1 MALEQ
6 QPQRRSACWPSVGRP
21 GALHFKSLPDP
32 WRLLVVPV
40 EVRAPDW
47 ILVVLQCRNQEPL
60 ELPMSSPS
68 LIKSRS
74 RPTES
79 AAIPSNI
86 SVGGLGS
93 FSLRNIRNSTS
104 LRLCDLHP
112 KALAYPASPGSPQ
125 AFPLWPAPHACTRQ
139 PRDPKRQT
147 LPRPLC
153 TSDQSFELLR
163 LSIRRLPVFAI
174 PAPVF
179 RS

>member
-1 MALEQ
+1 MARVQMVLGSMGPMWLYSRKGLVLDLEIVVDFLLQ
-6 QPQRRSACWPSVGRP
+6 LHLGLILEVLVE
-21 GALHFKSLPDP
+21 ALNCG
-32 WRLLVVPV
+32 LVH
-40 EVRAPDW
+40 
-47 ILVVLQCRNQEPL
+47 LG
-60 ELPMSSPS
+60 
-68 LIKSRS
+68 
-74 RPTES
+74 
-79 AAIPSNI
+79 

-93 FSLRNIRNSTS
+93 FSLRNIWNSTS
-104 LRLCDLHP
+104 LRLCYLHP

-147 LPRPLC
+147 LPRLLC